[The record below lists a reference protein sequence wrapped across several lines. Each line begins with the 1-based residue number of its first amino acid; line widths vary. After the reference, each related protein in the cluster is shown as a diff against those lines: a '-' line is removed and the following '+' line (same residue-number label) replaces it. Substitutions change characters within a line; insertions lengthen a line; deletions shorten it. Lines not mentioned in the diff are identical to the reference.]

1 MSGNRNPYVVWRWA
15 MSYTDAQIYYATGP
29 KEAAEQ
35 RAHADHAGEMSSWPR
50 SYGVED
56 KSTGRILIVPVDM
69 IQKPVYVACP
79 AEMISVEPA
88 THVLWNG
95 RACCSIPGLPKDWP
109 PGHRWISY
117 KDVADGA
124 PAPADRCEKCWAKAP
139 ALIDHLRQ
147 IGSVR

>member
-15 MSYTDAQIYYATGP
+15 ASYTDAQIYYATGP

-79 AEMISVEPA
+79 RRDDFCRACYACSVERA
-88 THVLWNG
+88 RVLLDSGAAQGLAARSPLDLVQG
-95 RACCSIPGLPKDWP
+95 RCRRSPCACRSL
-109 PGHRWISY
+109 
-117 KDVADGA
+117 
-124 PAPADRCEKCWAKAP
+124 
-139 ALIDHLRQ
+139 
-147 IGSVR
+147 